1 MDEAI
6 LEEWGARRKRGRSFG
21 GRERRWGFVVIN
33 ILGDEAEIDE
43 AKVGRQV
50 SLERE
55 LVSEDTTEEI
65 RYVA

>member
-6 LEEWGARRKRGRSFG
+6 LEEWGACRNRGRSFR
-21 GRERRWGFVVIN
+21 GRERRWGFVVIK

-43 AKVGRQV
+43 AKVGGQIK
-50 SLERE
+50 RE

-65 RYVA
+65 GYVA

>member
-6 LEEWGARRKRGRSFG
+6 LEEWGAGRNRGGSFG
-21 GRERRWGFVVIN
+21 GRERRWGFVVIK
-33 ILGDEAEIDE
+33 ILSDEAEIDE
-43 AKVGRQV
+43 AKVGGQI

-65 RYVA
+65 GYVA